1 MISILLILI
10 LVFGFFMGMKRG
22 FILQLMHL
30 ISFIIAFTVAVLY
43 YKKLAPNLVSWIPYP
58 DITSEQSWAIFLDS
72 MPMENAFYNA
82 IAFALI
88 FFGTKINLKN
98 IHSMLDFCARIPVP
112 DITSEQSWAIFVDSM
127 PMENALYNA
136 IEFALIFFGTKII
149 LQIIASMLDFVA
161 RLPVLKQLNKL
172 LGAILGFVEVYLIL
186 FVLLY
191 VVALTPVGKLQ
202 GYVADSF
209 VARLIVEF
217 TPFLSSAMESLW
229 FTDVLGKLF

>member
-1 MISILLILI
+1 MISILLLLI

-30 ISFIIAFTVAVLY
+30 LGFIIAYIVAVVY
-43 YKKLAPNLVSWIPYP
+43 YKTLAPHLVSWIPYP
-58 DITSEQSWAIFLDS
+58 EASSDQSWAVFLNS
-72 MPMENAFYNA
+72 MPLENAFYNA

-88 FFGTKINLKN
+88 FFG
-98 IHSMLDFCARIPVP
+98 V
-112 DITSEQSWAIFVDSM
+112 
-127 PMENALYNA
+127 
-136 IEFALIFFGTKII
+136 KII

-172 LGAILGFVEVYLIL
+172 LGAVLGFVEVYLII

-191 VVALTPVGKLQ
+191 IIALVPIGKIQ
-202 GYVADSF
+202 GYIADSF
-209 VARLIVEF
+209 VATQIVEH

-229 FTDVLGKLF
+229 FTEFLGKLF